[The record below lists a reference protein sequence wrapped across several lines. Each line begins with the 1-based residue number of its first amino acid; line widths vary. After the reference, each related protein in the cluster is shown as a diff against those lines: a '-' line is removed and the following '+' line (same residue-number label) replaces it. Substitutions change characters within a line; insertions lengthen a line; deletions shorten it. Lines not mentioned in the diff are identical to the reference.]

1 MYGLAG
7 ILYFKK
13 ISVMG
18 CDFIDTIIEIPIIH
32 LWLQSDMSR
41 LFKATSQVK
50 CYNDFKGCI
59 SDSRPK
65 H

>member
-18 CDFIDTIIEIPIIH
+18 CDFIDTIIEITINRYVQDIE
-32 LWLQSDMSR
+32 L
-41 LFKATSQVK
+41 AET
-50 CYNDFKGCI
+50 
-59 SDSRPK
+59 
-65 H
+65 